1 MKRLLT
7 VLFFV
12 TSLSNAIAQQND
24 SLLLGVKNYVEMK
37 GNIKLLKD
45 KDKEK
50 GVIDSALVSI
60 LNEKKELVTA
70 FYSNRKG
77 KVDFKLPL
85 QRKFSIEISKKGC
98 VSKIIE
104 INTKMPQNKVK
115 NYEFSFDIGIF
126 EEVKGLNVSV
136 LKKPIAKINYNTFMS
151 VFDYDY
157 NYTGKINT
165 EIEKMYRDYYDLQ
178 QSMIEEEEYRK
189 KVKKKR
195 N

>member
-50 GVIDSALVSI
+50 GVLDSALVSI

-85 QRKFSIEISKKGC
+85 QRKFSIEISKKRC

-157 NYTGKINT
+157 NYTGKINM

-178 QSMIEEEEYRK
+178 QSMSEEEEYKK

>member
-50 GVIDSALVSI
+50 GVLDSALVSI
-60 LNEKKELVTA
+60 LNEKKELVTT

-157 NYTGKINT
+157 NYT
-165 EIEKMYRDYYDLQ
+165 
-178 QSMIEEEEYRK
+178 
-189 KVKKKR
+189 
-195 N
+195 

>member
-50 GVIDSALVSI
+50 GVLDSALVSI
-60 LNEKKELVTA
+60 LNEKKELITT

-157 NYTGKINT
+157 NYTGKINM

-178 QSMIEEEEYRK
+178 QSMSEEEEYKK

>member
-50 GVIDSALVSI
+50 GVLDSALVSI
-60 LNEKKELVTA
+60 FNEKKELVTA

-85 QRKFSIEISKKGC
+85 QRKFSIEISKKRC

-165 EIEKMYRDYYDLQ
+165 EIEKMYSDYYDLQ

>member
-50 GVIDSALVSI
+50 GVLDSALVSI

-165 EIEKMYRDYYDLQ
+165 EIEKMYSDYYDLQ

>member
-50 GVIDSALVSI
+50 GVLDSALVSI

-85 QRKFSIEISKKGC
+85 QRKFSIEISKKRC

-165 EIEKMYRDYYDLQ
+165 EIEKMYSDYYDLQ

>member
-50 GVIDSALVSI
+50 GVLDSALVSI
-60 LNEKKELVTA
+60 LNEKKELVTT

-85 QRKFSIEISKKGC
+85 QRKYSIEISKKGC

-157 NYTGKINT
+157 NYTGKINM

-178 QSMIEEEEYRK
+178 QSMSEEEEYKK

>member
-50 GVIDSALVSI
+50 GVLDSALVSI
-60 LNEKKELVTA
+60 LNEKKELVTT

-98 VSKIIE
+98 VSK
-104 INTKMPQNKVK
+104 NTKMPQNKVK

-157 NYTGKINT
+157 NYTGKINM

-178 QSMIEEEEYRK
+178 QSMSEEEEYKK

>member
-50 GVIDSALVSI
+50 GVLDSALVSI

-157 NYTGKINT
+157 NYTGKINM

-178 QSMIEEEEYRK
+178 QSMSEEEEYKK

>member
-50 GVIDSALVSI
+50 GVLDSALVSI
-60 LNEKKELVTA
+60 LNEKKELVTT

-104 INTKMPQNKVK
+104 INTKVPQNKVK

-157 NYTGKINT
+157 NYTGKINM

-178 QSMIEEEEYRK
+178 QSMSEEEEYKK

>member
-50 GVIDSALVSI
+50 GVLDSALVSI
-60 LNEKKELVTA
+60 LNEKKELVTT

-157 NYTGKINT
+157 NYTGKINM

-178 QSMIEEEEYRK
+178 QSMSEEEEYKK

>member
-50 GVIDSALVSI
+50 GGIDSALVSI